1 MTTGNL
7 IDDIR
12 AANLNVYRASPSR
25 LREDVGSEAEIA
37 HDYQGRLIYEL
48 LQNAD
53 DAMGG
58 ATFGHGDRI
67 RFRVTDDALLVM
79 NTGRPLT
86 EADVRG
92 LTSTGASSKTGPI
105 EGGGRAS
112 IGHKG
117 MGFKSILEITDRPE
131 IYSST
136 YAFVLDGERALPVVN
151 DVLVQMGEALSSRVP
166 TMRFPWVAD
175 ALPESWPLAVD
186 DGFNVL
192 FRFPW
197 KAGIDPV
204 KVTNLAES
212 LLALPATTI
221 LFLKNLEI
229 VEIEVET
236 SQVSRRI
243 SWSVRRDVWTPGG
256 WRPSEGLTESG
267 LYQVWI
273 QSDGD
278 TDSWCFLLEHE
289 DRIVIGPHRGGLNDY
304 AWAGVDLSE
313 VSVAALITGGETD
326 ELPAAWRRFHVFLPT
341 HEVSPYPLLV
351 NGAFATDLS
360 RQEIPVLPENE
371 DYNYALITSAAE
383 VLVHR
388 LLPAVATHAGGL
400 EAALRLLSRDQ
411 RQETPAGRNSTSD
424 VFHRAVVDAL
434 SQAKLIPTGAEE
446 PACIGD
452 TCVPATFGHPTIGRE
467 MRDLLSERE
476 HSGGRAVPVASL
488 CAEPFA
494 GILIDHGAVAL
505 GSSQTVELLSRA
517 KPEAARLE
525 THKSGKIAVDPVL
538 RILQSLWENADKT
551 SREELEQ
558 SARTVPLFPVAST
571 PDGGVERIAVG
582 DTETFFPPR
591 GLQGDIPLP
600 GLRFMLRD
608 LCWGSLTPRERTEVL
623 RAQMPAWVALF
634 QVQEFK
640 FPAVMRVSVLPALA
654 LTASEE
660 ERAVLAH
667 WDILTAVCQL
677 AGPTPSPDA
686 PLPYGRLGSQ
696 RALFNLCRMPVPCQG
711 EGGIEWVP
719 AYRAYFGSA
728 WFEDAPTEDASIE
741 PLVNAVKSV
750 RPSPDLRLPVV
761 VPPAEFVEHLELMRG
776 LRSAIDDEVSDIDDD
791 EVGVDDDDEQA
802 TEADSR
808 ERWLSFLTWLGV
820 NHVLR
825 PVPFHDAEDR
835 AKGWTSTK
843 GLARPAG
850 SAFAGLTGI
859 WDAYSEQLSASLE
872 QGDGG
877 QHDRY
882 FYRLHDL
889 ERLDHFCARAA
900 EDAKGIVATALFR
913 HLSLNWGRLER
924 FTDVEIAFL
933 APGTYPSRRVDP
945 PRADAKELRRCGPD
959 LWLFR
964 LQRAAFCPTL
974 LGPQRPE
981 LTWWRSSE
989 VKRRF
994 DRRGSSADA
1003 LLPVLTEVA
1012 CTPQA
1017 KKFSQVVG
1025 VRSEL
1030 TPASFTLTDAAA
1042 LVGQLK
1048 LHHGKS
1054 VDSLSADILRNQ
1066 INPAYQNLFELLSGS
1081 ATDKSHAAS
1090 DLAALRSSELLVHDA
1105 RGRYRFQRADTV
1117 LFAARSGVREVQGI
1131 DAELWTFVLEG
1142 RPASLAPLRE
1152 LFGAR
1157 NVEDV
1162 LEWRLERDEN
1172 ALDDEGDIAFR
1183 DGLSNLAPYLLAR
1196 LRVERAEEERAA
1208 RDASRLRE
1216 FVQNVTPVRQLHVAC
1231 TLQGEQLMRAA
1242 PRQAFVDRS
1251 TGAPRAFVRWG
1262 ENPWP
1267 PDPSEAEALAAAITD
1282 VLEVSYFEPLLAL
1295 LVADGPGRDRLLH
1308 LAGATNNLEGAR
1320 DTLNLE
1326 GSEDA
1331 VIDDPEQL
1339 LPKPTPGV
1347 SLDAEDGGST
1357 TLRVA
1362 GLAASARV
1370 RLVDVRSLMLSGDPI
1385 MEVGTGEG
1393 QAPPVKSRQDDRGGS
1408 GSTHA
1413 TSAYGGGT
1421 DLGEL
1426 DRIGMYVATIFE
1438 QRRLRKAGVAAT
1450 VFDPDSPRTTDA
1462 VFDVSTPL
1470 AVSKAM
1476 AGSGRFTQAMERLR
1490 VWGISVDAPGFD
1502 ILTLDEKE
1510 ESDLGRL
1517 IELKSSGVNARS
1529 LDMTWNEWKSAR
1541 TDELRRHFYLYLVG
1555 NLRADIDAAPFI
1567 RAIRDPFGELLA
1579 TEKSD
1584 RSARRKVSLDVQAFG
1599 QAEFQSLEVRS
1610 DA

>member
-12 AANLNVYRASPSR
+12 VANLNVYRASPSR

-58 ATFGHGDRI
+58 GASGHVDRI

-86 EADVRG
+86 DADVRG

-136 YAFVLDGERALPVVN
+136 YAFVLDGERALPAVN
-151 DVLVQMGEALSSRVP
+151 DVLAQLGEPLSSRVP
-166 TMRFPWVAD
+166 TMRFPWAEE
-175 ALPESWPLAVD
+175 ALPESWLSAAD

-197 KAGIDPV
+197 KAGIDRD
-204 KVTNLAES
+204 KVANLTES

-236 SQVSRRI
+236 SAVSKRV
-243 SWSVRRDVWTPGG
+243 SWSVRRDHWTLDG
-256 WRPSEGLTESG
+256 WTPSEGLTESG

-278 TDSWCFLLEHE
+278 NDIWCFLLEHE
-289 DRIVIGPHRGGLNDY
+289 DRIVIGSHRGGLNDY

-326 ELPAAWRRFHVFLPT
+326 ELPTAWRRFHVFLPT

-360 RQEIPVLPENE
+360 RQEIPVLPEDE
-371 DYNYALITSAAE
+371 DYNHALITSAAD
-383 VLVHR
+383 VLVRR
-388 LLPAVATHAGGL
+388 LLPAVSAHGGGI
-400 EAALRLLSRDQ
+400 ESALRLLSRDQ
-411 RQETPAGRNSTSD
+411 RQDTPVGRNSASE

-434 SQAKLIPTGAEE
+434 ARVEMLPTGAEE
-446 PACIGD
+446 LACVAD
-452 TCVPATFGHPTIGRE
+452 VCLPATFGHPTIGRE
-467 MRDLLSERE
+467 IRDLLVERA
-476 HSGGRAVPVASL
+476 HSGARAVPVGTL

-494 GILIDHGAVAL
+494 SILVDHGAVAL
-505 GSSQTVELLSRA
+505 NSSETVELLSQA
-517 KPEAARLE
+517 TPEAARLE
-525 THKSGKIAVDPVL
+525 AHDSGKISVDPVL

-551 SREELEQ
+551 SREGLAQ
-558 SARTVPLFPVAST
+558 ATRMVPLFPVGLTA
-571 PDGGVERIAVG
+571 DGSVERIAVG

-654 LTASEE
+654 LTAGEE

-686 PLPYGRLGSQ
+686 PLPHGRLGSQ
-696 RALFNLCRMPVPCQG
+696 RALFNLCRMPVPCIG
-711 EGGIEWVP
+711 DGGTEWVP

-728 WFEDAPTEDASIE
+728 WFKDLGQEDGSIE
-741 PLVNAVKSV
+741 PLVNAVKAVKS
-750 RPSPDLRLPVV
+750 SPDFRLSIVL
-761 VPPAEFVEHLELMRG
+761 PPAEFVEHLERMRG
-776 LRSAIDDEVSDIDDD
+776 FRAVVDAEASETDDD
-791 EVGVDDDDEQA
+791 EVGVDDDDEQP
-802 TEADSR
+802 TEVDAR

-859 WDAYSEQLSASLE
+859 WDAYSKQLAASLE
-872 QGDGG
+872 SFDG
-877 QHDRY
+877 QHDLY

-889 ERLDHFCARAA
+889 EGLNFFCARAM
-900 EDAKGIVATALFR
+900 EDEDSIVATALFR
-913 HLSLNWGRLER
+913 HLSLNWARLER

-933 APGTYPSRRVDP
+933 APGTYPTRRVDP

-959 LWLFR
+959 FWLFR
-964 LQRAAFCPTL
+964 LQRAAFCPTM
-974 LGPQRPE
+974 LGPHRPV

-1003 LLPVLTEVA
+1003 LLPILNDA
-1012 CTPQA
+1012 AGTPQA
-1017 KKFSQVVG
+1017 KKFSQAVG

-1030 TPASFTLTDAAA
+1030 TPASFTLTDAVA
-1042 LVGQLK
+1042 LVDRLTR
-1048 LHHGKS
+1048 LHGKS
-1054 VDSLSADILRNQ
+1054 VDSLSADVLRNQ

-1090 DLAALRSSELLVHDA
+1090 DLAALHSSELLVHDA

-1162 LEWRLERDEN
+1162 LEWRMERDED
-1172 ALDDEGDIAFR
+1172 ALDDDGDREFR
-1183 DGLSNLAPYLLAR
+1183 AGLRSVAPYLLAR

-1208 RDASRLRE
+1208 RDAGRLRDFIE
-1216 FVQNVTPVRQLHVAC
+1216 TVTPVRQLYIAC
-1231 TLQGEQLMRAA
+1231 SLEGEQLMSGA

-1251 TGAPRAFVRWG
+1251 TGDPRAFVRWG
-1262 ENPWP
+1262 EYPWP

-1295 LVADGPGRDRLLH
+1295 LVADAPGRDRLLH
-1308 LAGATNNLEGAR
+1308 LAGATNNLDGAQEA
-1320 DTLNLE
+1320 LNLE
-1326 GSEDA
+1326 SSEEPL
-1331 VIDDPEQL
+1331 IGGGEPS

-1347 SLDAEDGGST
+1347 SLDAEDKGSADA
-1357 TLRVA
+1357 RAA
-1362 GLAASARV
+1362 GLSASARV
-1370 RLVDVRSLMLSGDPI
+1370 RLVDVRSLVLAGDPI
-1385 MEVGTGEG
+1385 VEAGKGRGHVTPAGTRTHDLGG
-1393 QAPPVKSRQDDRGGS
+1393 GGS
-1408 GSTHA
+1408 TRP

-1421 DLGEL
+1421 DLGAL
-1426 DRIGMYVATIFE
+1426 DRIGMYIATIFE
-1438 QRRLRKAGVAAT
+1438 QRRLQKAGVTAT
-1450 VFDPDSPRTTDA
+1450 VFDPENAQATDA
-1462 VFDVSTPL
+1462 VFDVSTPE
-1470 AVSKAM
+1470 AVHWATSE
-1476 AGSGRFTQAMERLR
+1476 SSRFTQAMERLR
-1490 VWGISVDAPGFD
+1490 LLGISGDAPGFD
-1502 ILTLDEKE
+1502 ILTLDETE

-1567 RAIRDPFGELLA
+1567 RAIRDPFGELRA
-1579 TEKSD
+1579 TERSD
-1584 RSARRKVSLDVQAFG
+1584 RSARRKVSLDVQAFSR
-1599 QAEFQSLEVRS
+1599 AEFQSLVVRS
-1610 DA
+1610 DS